1 MKKRFWSLLVLP
13 FFLTVGCSAGN
24 LNTEQDKKVINENDV
39 TDYDFSEKNFF
50 VDKRWYDLLNVVYL
64 NNFDNKEKLKL
75 LTNDQSWVILKIIKH
90 KKYNNEY
97 KGIIENFLKSL
108 TIENLDKSAS
118 LNLSYLMHIKSVMT
132 DNEPNNIDY
141 LNFVDESKLNNDKVI
156 KSKLNFDSL
165 FQNVLNRQK
174 KDLVE
179 LRNSFYNLNYK
190 NIIFNFSN
198 YRLKFYRDII
208 FERKYKD
215 IFDTFNGYNIY
226 QMHETR
232 PHPFYNDGLPRDL
245 FPPYASFIDKM
256 EAPWPEGFL
265 DDLRIVMKKE
275 EINADDIKAITN
287 KSYEEGVKVSVKDPY
302 LYNDL
307 NSSGLPTTY
316 INFKVKRNLDS
327 NKKYYIQSDET
338 VVNNKYILRTIAIN
352 ENKKIIPAQEFESYF
367 KGIKEE
373 PNSQKEFSMSLD
385 TSKLFDKNNSQLP
398 VVYFMIPDL
407 VFSKGVIESIQ
418 KILNNYMDNVK
429 ELPPTSII
437 SLNNLFPFF
446 KSKEEYERFFNF

>member
-13 FFLTVGCSAGN
+13 FFLTVGCSGGN
-24 LNTEQDKKVINENDV
+24 LNTKQDKKVIKENDV

-50 VDKRWYDLLNVVYL
+50 VDKRWCDLLNVVYA

-97 KGIIENFLKSL
+97 KRIIENFLKSL

-118 LNLSYLMHIKSVMT
+118 LNLSYLMHIKSVMI

-174 KDLVE
+174 EDLVE
-179 LRNSFYNLNYK
+179 LRNSFYNLNHK

-198 YRLKFYRDII
+198 YRLKFYSDNI
-208 FERKYKD
+208 FERKYKGF
-215 IFDTFNGYNIY
+215 FDSFNNHKIY

-245 FPPYASFIDKM
+245 FPPYASFINKM
-256 EAPWPEGFL
+256 EAFSPEGFL

-287 KSYEEGVKVSVKDPY
+287 KTYEEGVKVSVKDPY

-307 NSSGLPTTY
+307 NSSGSTTTY

-352 ENKKIIPAQEFESYF
+352 ENKKIIPAKEFESYF

-385 TSKLFDKNNSQLP
+385 TSKLFGEDNSQLP
-398 VVYFMIPDL
+398 IVYFMIPDS
-407 VFSKGVIESIQ
+407 VFSKRAIESIQ
-418 KILNNYMDNVK
+418 KILNNYVDNVK
-429 ELPPTSII
+429 KLPPTSII
-437 SLNNLFPFF
+437 SLNDLFPFF
-446 KSKEEYERFFNF
+446 KTKEEYERFFK

>member
-1 MKKRFWSLLVLP
+1 
-13 FFLTVGCSAGN
+13 
-24 LNTEQDKKVINENDV
+24 
-39 TDYDFSEKNFF
+39 
-50 VDKRWYDLLNVVYL
+50 
-64 NNFDNKEKLKL
+64 
-75 LTNDQSWVILKIIKH
+75 
-90 KKYNNEY
+90 
-97 KGIIENFLKSL
+97 
-108 TIENLDKSAS
+108 
-118 LNLSYLMHIKSVMT
+118 
-132 DNEPNNIDY
+132 
-141 LNFVDESKLNNDKVI
+141 
-156 KSKLNFDSL
+156 
-165 FQNVLNRQK
+165 
-174 KDLVE
+174 
-179 LRNSFYNLNYK
+179 
-190 NIIFNFSN
+190 
-198 YRLKFYRDII
+198 
-208 FERKYKD
+208 
-215 IFDTFNGYNIY
+215 
-226 QMHETR
+226 
-232 PHPFYNDGLPRDL
+232 
-245 FPPYASFIDKM
+245 
-256 EAPWPEGFL
+256 
-265 DDLRIVMKKE
+265 MKKE

-352 ENKKIIPAQEFESYF
+352 ENKKIIPAKEFESYF

-418 KILNNYMDNVK
+418 KILNNYLDSVK

-446 KSKEEYERFFNF
+446 KSKEEYERFFN